1 MHRRQ
6 LTDRYRAALRQKGE
20 SGQALIETAITLS
33 LLVIML
39 IGAAEIARVAYAS
52 MQVVGAA
59 KAAVQ
64 YGDIIITNANDTQGM
79 QNAAAAEAPLLPN
92 LVTTPTLSCLCAD
105 GISCTSTSV
114 LCAGSAP
121 VQTLT
126 VTTSASFDP
135 LIHLPGLPNTFTLQ
149 GYAVQKVLSDG
160 F

>member
-1 MHRRQ
+1 MHPHQ
-6 LTDRYRAALRQKGE
+6 LSDRNRAALLRKSE

-64 YGDIIITNANDTQGM
+64 YGDIIITNANDTQGI

-114 LCAGSAP
+114 LCAGSVP

-135 LIHLPGLPNTFTLQ
+135 LIHLPGLPTTFTLQ
-149 GYAVQKVLSDG
+149 GYAVQKVLSNG

>member
-1 MHRRQ
+1 MNPGQ
-6 LTDRYRAALRQKGE
+6 LKHRYRAARRQKGE

-33 LLVIML
+33 LLVVIL
-39 IGAAEIARVAYAS
+39 VGAAEIARLAYAS

-64 YGDIIITNANDTQGM
+64 YGDIIITNANDTQGI

-92 LVTTPTLSCLCAD
+92 MVTTPTMSCLCAD
-105 GISCTSTSV
+105 GISCTATST

-135 LIHLPGLPNTFTLQ
+135 LIDLPGLPSSFNLQ
-149 GYAVQKVLSDG
+149 GYAVQQVLSDG